1 MAGITHALAAALEQ
15 AFETALRLDP
25 EARAGLEPL
34 AGKQIAVVIEG
45 LGIQF
50 CLAPLARR
58 MRVRPDCIG
67 DPHVRM
73 RAGPATWA
81 RLSMGARA
89 EDLTPQLAI
98 EGDLDTGRRLR
109 RWLESL
115 DLDWEE
121 WLARAVGDIPA
132 HQAGNLA
139 RGLGSWLREA
149 AGSVEASLGEYL
161 REESGL
167 FPPREEVEEFV
178 EAVDALRE
186 AVDRLEARIRRLEKP

>member
-1 MAGITHALAAALEQ
+1 MLSRGLALALER
-15 AFETALRLDP
+15 AFELALRLDP
-25 EARAGLEPL
+25 EAREGLKGL
-34 AGKQIAVVIEG
+34 AGRQIEVIVEG
-45 LGIQF
+45 TGLRF

-67 DPHVRM
+67 EPDVRL

-81 RLSMGARA
+81 RLSVADKA
-89 EDLTPQLAI
+89 EDLSPALVI
-98 EGDLDTGRRLR
+98 EGDLDTGRRLHA
-109 RWLESL
+109 WLRTL

-139 RGLGSWLREA
+139 RAAADWLQA
-149 AGSVEASLGEYL
+149 AGSSLEASLGEYL

-167 FPPREEVEEFV
+167 FPPRDEVERFV
-178 EAVDALRE
+178 DEVDGLRE